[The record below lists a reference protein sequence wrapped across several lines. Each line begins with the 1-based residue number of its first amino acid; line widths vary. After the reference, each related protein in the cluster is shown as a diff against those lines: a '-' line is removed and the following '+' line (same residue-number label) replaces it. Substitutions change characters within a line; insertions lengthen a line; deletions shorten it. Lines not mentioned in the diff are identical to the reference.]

1 MYTSQRYLR
10 DTDTDTETLLSFRT
24 IYQKALASM
33 AP

>member
-10 DTDTDTETLLSFRT
+10 DTDTETLLPFRA